1 MLQSGKGSGGLV
13 VRKRRRKLS
22 LQLTIESADPG
33 ERLDP
38 NRSGT
43 RTHWV
48 RKTWPCLVV
57 LAVSV
62 LGAFA
67 QPQSRSLPSFPP
79 LVDNSAHQVS
89 AHELQIPRKARDT
102 FNKGTQLLA
111 ANELAAGMA
120 ELQRAIK
127 IFPDFYEAYY
137 NIGLANLDLQHY
149 AEAQAAF
156 TTSIELSK
164 GRYSWPQF
172 GLGVVLC
179 IQKQYAEAER
189 AVRAGL
195 DQYPADPDANLV
207 LAWVLFS
214 AGRLPEAERS
224 ARQAILGNA
233 KLSMAYLLLAKIHLR
248 QSDMRALVSDLNE
261 YLRLDP
267 DGAENTQARAMR
279 VEAEQV
285 LAEQQRESAA
295 TIAQAPTP

>member
-1 MLQSGKGSGGLV
+1 MWL
-13 VRKRRRKLS
+13 
-22 LQLTIESADPG
+22 
-33 ERLDP
+33 
-38 NRSGT
+38 
-43 RTHWV
+43 
-48 RKTWPCLVV
+48 CLVV
-57 LAVSV
+57 LALSA

-89 AHELQIPRKARDT
+89 ARALQIPRKARDA

-111 ANELAAGMA
+111 ANELAAGIA

-127 IFPDFYEAYY
+127 IFPEFYEAYY
-137 NIGLANLDLQHY
+137 NIGLANLDLQNN

-156 TTSIELSK
+156 TTSIELSQ
-164 GRYSWPQF
+164 GRFSPSQF

-179 IQKQYAEAER
+179 IQKQYEEAEG

-195 DQYPADPDANLV
+195 DQYPTNPDGNLV

-224 ARQAILGNA
+224 ARQAIIGNA
-233 KLSMAYLLLAKIHLR
+233 KLLMAYLLLANIHLH
-248 QSDMRALVSDLNE
+248 QNDIQALVSDLND

-267 DGAENTQARAMR
+267 DGADKSQARAIR
-279 VEAEQV
+279 AEAEQV
-285 LAEQQRESAA
+285 LAKQRENSA
-295 TIAQAPTP
+295 TNRQDPSP